1 MEPNRGNNVFF
12 YALDISIFAHIDDV
26 TSNKLHDQIGS
37 PQCKYLELI
46 SNKKSSSVMKHEAN
60 F

>member
-1 MEPNRGNNVFF
+1 MP
-12 YALDISIFAHIDDV
+12 SIFQFLHDDV

-46 SNKKSSSVMKHEAN
+46 SNKKSSSVMKHEQN